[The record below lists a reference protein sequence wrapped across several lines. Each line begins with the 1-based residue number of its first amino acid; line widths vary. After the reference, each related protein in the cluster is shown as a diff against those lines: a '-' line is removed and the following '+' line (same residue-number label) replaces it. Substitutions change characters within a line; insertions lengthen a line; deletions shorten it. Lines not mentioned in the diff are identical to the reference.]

1 MTSKRRRFQRPLGQ
15 KRYKKLFIIAAEGNK
30 TEIQYF
36 NKLKTLEGIPSIIY
50 IECLKGSHKSSPHQV
65 LKRMLRHLK
74 NNSLEKSDEA
84 WLVIDK
90 DQWTDQQLIPLY
102 EWSRKSENYGF
113 ALSNPKFEYWLLL
126 HFEEGIGVNS
136 SQECSDRL
144 ARYLPKYDKDIDS
157 RKINFENIIAAIEHA
172 KNRDNTLNNSW
183 RCIVGTT
190 TVYRLVERILTKG

>member
-36 NKLKTLEGIPSIIY
+36 NRLKALEGIPSIIH
-50 IECLKGSHKSSPHQV
+50 IECLKGGHKSSPHQV
-65 LKRMLRHLK
+65 LKIMLRYLK

-102 EWSRKSENYGF
+102 EWSRKAKNYGF

-126 HFEEGIGVNS
+126 HFEDGIGVNN

-144 ARYLPKYDKDIDS
+144 TRYLPKYNKDIDS
-157 RKINFENIIAAIEHA
+157 QKMNLENIITTIQRA
-172 KNRDNTLNNSW
+172 KNRDNTLNNDW
-183 RCIVGTT
+183 RCNVGAT
-190 TVYRLVERILTKG
+190 TVHKLVERILSLY